1 MNLSDAGVFVRLCPV
16 VARVARQSR
25 DKRLRASHGEY
36 TMPRNTSFNGSEKRN
51 IREAAA
57 G

>member
-25 DKRLRASHGEY
+25 DKGLRASHGEY
-36 TMPRNTSFNGSEKRN
+36 TMPRNTSFNGSDKRN